1 MYKIDILH
9 NSVLEFSFVVWSSH
23 SWSGVGLEL
32 VWSWSGVGLELVWS
46 WSGVG
51 LELVWSWSGVWSEFS
66 FVVWSCSGVGLA
78 HLGLT

>member
-1 MYKIDILH
+1 MNKQIHILQ

-46 WSGVG
+46 WSGF
-51 LELVWSWSGVWSEFS
+51 VWSWSRVGPELVW
-66 FVVWSCSGVGLA
+66 LIRD
-78 HLGLT
+78 LLNI